1 MLKQENNEQ
10 QPIFSSVTKNEKYLS
25 ERMGIGVTFDVG
37 IRQLTI
43 LETDVHL
50 YFVNGLCDSNFII
63 EILETLFSMESTDGG
78 SVVDAIEDNLAH
90 QQVSPI
96 TLMGDLVTQLLSGLI
111 IILVDGE
118 AKGFAV
124 DVRSYPG
131 RTPSEPKTEKVI
143 TGPQDGFVENLIMNT
158 GLIRRR
164 IRDEKLRNEIIK
176 VGSRSKT
183 DICISYLQDVANPDL
198 VDIIKQELQ
207 AINVD
212 GISMVDK
219 AIEEYLI
226 KQGYNPFPQIK
237 TTERPDVAATHLL
250 EGHVLIIIDTSPAVM
265 VAPTTYFHHLQHV
278 KEYRMPIL
286 LGTVTRMFR
295 FLALFI
301 NMFMLPL
308 WLTFVL
314 NPKLL
319 PNWLDFIGPS
329 EKSNLPIVVQIII
342 AIIALEFLIMAALHT
357 PNNIMSAFGL
367 VAAAL
372 IGQIAIDVGLF
383 LPEVVLYSTIAV
395 LSSFAL
401 PSHELGESNRIVS
414 MVFIVFVYFFHEEGF
429 MVGLTLLILY
439 LASRKPL
446 QSPYLWPFLPFNP
459 AAFLSIF
466 VRTPMASDKKRPSI
480 VKPLQHKRQT

>member
-1 MLKQENNEQ
+1 MVKKTHICSSIATNEN
-10 QPIFSSVTKNEKYLS
+10 YLT

-37 IRQLTI
+37 VRKLRI
-43 LETDVHL
+43 LDTDVQL
-50 YFVNGLCDSNFII
+50 YFVNGLCDSSFII
-63 EILETLFSMESTDGG
+63 EILETLFAIDSSKEER
-78 SVVDAIEDNLAH
+78 VIDAIDQNLAH

-96 TLMGDLVTQLLSGLI
+96 TLMDDLITQLLSGLI

-118 AKGFAV
+118 EKGFAV

-131 RTPSEPKTEKVI
+131 RTLSEPKTEKII
-143 TGPQDGFVENLIMNT
+143 TGPQDGFVENMIINT

-176 VGSRSKT
+176 VGKRSKT
-183 DICISYLQDVANPDL
+183 DICISYIQDVANPKL
-198 VDIIKQELQ
+198 VKLIKNELKD
-207 AINVD
+207 INVD

-250 EGHVLIIIDTSPAVM
+250 EGHVLIIVDTSPAVM
-265 VAPTTYFHHLQHV
+265 VSPTTYFHHLQHV
-278 KEYRMPIL
+278 TEYRMPII

-295 FLALFI
+295 FLALFV
-301 NMFMLPL
+301 NMFLLPL

-314 NPKLL
+314 EPSLL
-319 PNWLDFIGPS
+319 PDWLDYIGPT
-329 EKSNLPIVVQIII
+329 EKSNLPIVLQIIF
-342 AIIALEFLIMAALHT
+342 AIIALEFLKMAALHT
-357 PNNIMSAFGL
+357 PDNITSAMGL

-383 LPEVVLYSTIAV
+383 LSEVVLYATLAV
-395 LSSFAL
+395 LASFAL
-401 PSHELGESNRIVS
+401 PSHELGDANRIVS
-414 MVFIVFVYFFHEEGF
+414 IVFIILVYFLHEEGF
-429 MVGLTLLILY
+429 VIGMTLLVLY

-446 QSPYLWPFLPFNP
+446 QTPYLWPFLPFNP
-459 AAFLSIF
+459 GAFLTIF
-466 VRTPMASDKKRPSI
+466 FRPPMASDKKRPSI
-480 VKPLQHKRQT
+480 VKPLQHNKQS